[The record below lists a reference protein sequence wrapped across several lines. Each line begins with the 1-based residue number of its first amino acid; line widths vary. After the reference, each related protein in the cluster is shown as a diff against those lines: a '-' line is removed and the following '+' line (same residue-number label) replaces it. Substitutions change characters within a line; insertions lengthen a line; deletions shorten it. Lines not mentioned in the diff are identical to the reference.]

1 MFSGIRDVLEQ
12 AQFASIH
19 LSDAPT
25 DLSMTSSSPQS
36 QPIVSTGEGSGGK
49 SGAGTKDSIAL
60 SEADGKVGNASI
72 LSVAN

>member
-1 MFSGIRDVLEQ
+1 
-12 AQFASIH
+12 
-19 LSDAPT
+19 
-25 DLSMTSSSPQS
+25 MTSSSPQS